1 MYFSKER
8 NARLAEKL
16 FDHIRNTATD
26 RVEEFFEYDL
36 SIYSDPEVAKRER
49 AKIFGRVPMMAA
61 HGSQIA
67 APGAFI
73 TLQLNGSNVIVTRK
87 QDGSVGAFLNVC
99 RHRGSRLVSQA
110 CGVRNRF
117 TCPYH
122 GWTYTN
128 DGKLRG
134 IGFADS
140 YGMKPCDEKNLI
152 ALPVE
157 ERHGF
162 IWVVENPQGT
172 IDVKAHLGEP
182 MDQALAEYGLEKW
195 FFYKDHIF
203 DFPQNWK
210 VMMDGLIDG
219 YHVQFLHGATISP
232 YFFPNM
238 MGIDIL
244 GKNALWGNPR
254 RKMQELVDNPPEEIP
269 PLDRYAIIG
278 NLFVPNA
285 SMVMHPHHIEFW
297 TIYQN
302 LGTPGACRVHL
313 RYLTPKA
320 EHDERGHEILARNW
334 KIATDAIINEDVPV
348 GNGIQASSNMAH
360 AGKARLGLNEVT
372 NQLFHR
378 AYKAY
383 MDTAD

>member
-16 FDHIRNTATD
+16 FEHIRQTSTD
-26 RVEEFFEYDL
+26 RVDEFFEYDL
-36 SIYSDPEVAKRER
+36 SIYSDPEVAKSER
-49 AKIFGRVPMMAA
+49 RKIFERVPMMAA
-61 HGSQIA
+61 HWAQVREPGS
-67 APGAFI
+67 FI
-73 TLQLNGSNVIVTRK
+73 TLQLNGSEVIVTRK
-87 QDGSVGAFLNVC
+87 QDGTVGAFLNVC
-99 RHRGSRLVSQA
+99 RHRGSRLVSAESGQ
-110 CGVRNRF
+110 RSRF

-134 IGFADS
+134 VGFAES

-162 IWVVENPQGT
+162 IWIVEDPNGT
-172 IDVKAHLGEP
+172 IDVKAHLGEG
-182 MDQALAEYGLEKW
+182 MDQALAEYGLDQW
-195 FFYKDHIF
+195 FFYKTHVF

-232 YFFPNM
+232 YFYPNM
-238 MGIDIL
+238 MGIEVL
-244 GKNALWGNPR
+244 GQNALWGNPR
-254 RKMQELVDNPPEEIP
+254 RKMQELADNPPAEAP

-285 SMVMHPHHIEFW
+285 AMVMHPHHIEFW
-297 TIYQN
+297 TIYQDPSS
-302 LGTPGACRVHL
+302 TARCRVHL
-313 RYLTPKA
+313 RYLTPKG
-320 EHDERGHEILARNW
+320 EHDAKSVEILDKNW
-334 KIATDAIINEDVPV
+334 KIATDAIINEDVPI
-348 GNGIQASSNMAH
+348 GNGIQASANVPRT
-360 AGKARLGLNEVT
+360 GKAILGRNEVT

-378 AYKAY
+378 AYQAY
-383 MDTAD
+383 MA

>member
-1 MYFSKER
+1 MYFTPER
-8 NARLAEKL
+8 NERLARKL
-16 FDHIRNTATD
+16 FRHIAETSTD
-26 RVEEFFEYDL
+26 RVDEIFEYDL
-36 SIYSDPEVAKRER
+36 SIYSCADTAKRECTQ
-49 AKIFGRVPMMAA
+49 IFEKAPMMAA
-61 HGSQIA
+61 HANQIA
-67 APGAFI
+67 TPGSFI
-73 TLQLNGSNVIVTRK
+73 TVQLNRSNVIVTRK
-87 QDGSVGAFLNVC
+87 ADGTVGAYLNVC
-99 RHRGSRLVSQA
+99 RHRGSRLVGAAAGQ
-110 CGVRNRF
+110 RNRF

-140 YGMKPCDEKNLI
+140 FGMKPNDEKNLV

-162 IWVVENPQGT
+162 IWIVENPNGS
-172 IDVKAHLGEP
+172 IDVKAHLGEG
-182 MDQALAEYGLEKW
+182 MDQALGEYGLDKW
-195 FFYKDHIF
+195 FFYKAHVF

-232 YFFPNM
+232 YFYPNM
-238 MGIDIL
+238 MGIEVF
-244 GKNALWGNPR
+244 GHNALWGNPR
-254 RKMQELVDNPPEEIP
+254 RKMQELADHPPERAP

-285 SMVMHPHHIEFW
+285 VMVMHPHHIEFW
-297 TIYQN
+297 TVYQN
-302 LGTPGACRVHL
+302 PDNTGACRVHL
-313 RYLTPKA
+313 RYLTPKG
-320 EHDERGHEILARNW
+320 EHDARGIEILDKNW

-348 GNGIQASSNMAH
+348 GNGIQASAAMPH
-360 AGKARLGLNEVT
+360 AGKVCLGRNEVT

-378 AYKAY
+378 AYRAY
-383 MDTAD
+383 MDAA